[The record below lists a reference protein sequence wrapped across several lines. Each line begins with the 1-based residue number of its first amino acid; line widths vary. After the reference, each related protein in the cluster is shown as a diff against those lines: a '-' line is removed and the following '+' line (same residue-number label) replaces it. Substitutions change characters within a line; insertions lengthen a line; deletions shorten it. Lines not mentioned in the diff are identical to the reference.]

1 MLWKSN
7 FLTTNWTKRNNNN
20 INNNQ
25 PFEKEWTTNLKII
38 TETQKKSRNWP
49 KKSSQKPHNTVC
61 CGERHCDTITR
72 NKQMKVFR
80 PEIWWYTQTKQ
91 QRANERASGNCG
103 KCKCS
108 AVCQT
113 LLCANVINRYLWG
126 CAKAL
131 GRWSPP
137 STDLNPYYMM
147 KVMNI
152 TQHGYHSPQWTR
164 KYCEMNMLRFQLQLD
179 VR

>member
-1 MLWKSN
+1 MNDKSKN
-7 FLTTNWTKRNNNN
+7 HYWDT
-20 INNNQ
+20 
-25 PFEKEWTTNLKII
+25 
-38 TETQKKSRNWP
+38 KKSRNWP

-137 STDLNPYYMM
+137 STDLILTTWWRWWILLNMAITAHSERVNTVKWTCFDFSFSSM
-147 KVMNI
+147 CGRKVPRSR
-152 TQHGYHSPQWTR
+152 QKPDEPLFCG
-164 KYCEMNMLRFQLQLD
+164 
-179 VR
+179 